1 MTRARTGKGKK
12 KNRWL
17 EVTGSP
23 RTEMVR
29 AAPKAKLLMAGD
41 ELASHAGIFRGAR
54 REEIRAPLKT
64 PAWEARDEY
73 TTMLICFLM
82 GGYYLMR
89 EVLLVFVLF
98 RRLMV
103 RRYTVISH
111 SMHILWGT
119 KRRKE
124 WHFSSGDPCSS
135 LALACFLKSHSHIG

>member
-41 ELASHAGIFRGAR
+41 E
-54 REEIRAPLKT
+54 
-64 PAWEARDEY
+64 Y
-73 TTMLICFLM
+73 TTMLISFLM
-82 GGYYLMR
+82 AGYYLMR

-111 SMHILWGT
+111 SRHILWGT

-124 WHFSSGDPCSS
+124 WHFSSGDRCSS

>member
-41 ELASHAGIFRGAR
+41 E
-54 REEIRAPLKT
+54 
-64 PAWEARDEY
+64 Y
-73 TTMLICFLM
+73 TTMLISFLM

-111 SMHILWGT
+111 LMHILWGT